1 MSITF
6 DKAKVSQSPWRS
18 VYPDYV
24 KIEVTMLK
32 PICQLL
38 YARRLLQSLPIIET
52 SSTRFITTSNSTNN
66 RTFKS
71 SFRVIQDTSIDPVES
86 ERNEKNYKQLLDQYT
101 KHVELAKSG
110 GGEAAV
116 HRHTLKQ
123 KKLLASE
130 RLRLLL
136 DDEEDFLELGLSAGL
151 GMPYGDV
158 PRAGMISGIS
168 TPVVLLNLLD
178 NIFI

>member
-1 MSITF
+1 
-6 DKAKVSQSPWRS
+6 
-18 VYPDYV
+18 
-24 KIEVTMLK
+24 MLK

-116 HRHTLKQ
+116 QRHTLKQ

-178 NIFI
+178 NNIFI

>member
-1 MSITF
+1 M
-6 DKAKVSQSPWRS
+6 DWRDGI
-18 VYPDYV
+18 YLGYV
-24 KIEVTMLK
+24 LIELTMLK

-38 YARRLLQSLPIIET
+38 YARRLLLSLPIIET

-71 SFRVIQDTSIDPVES
+71 SFRVIQDTLIDPVES

-116 HRHTLKQ
+116 QRHTLKQ
-123 KKLLASE
+123 KKLLATE

-136 DDEEDFLELGLSAGL
+136 DDEDDFLELGLSAGL

-158 PRAGMISGIS
+158 PRAGMISGILS
-168 TPVVLLNLLD
+168 VVLLNLLD
-178 NIFI
+178 NFVYIYHKTFWF